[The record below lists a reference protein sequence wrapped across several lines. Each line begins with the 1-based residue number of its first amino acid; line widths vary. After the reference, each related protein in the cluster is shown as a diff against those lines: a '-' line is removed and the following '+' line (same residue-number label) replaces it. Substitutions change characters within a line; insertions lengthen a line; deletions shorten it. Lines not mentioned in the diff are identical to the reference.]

1 MLDAVLK
8 IDEIK
13 AMFTKQLTEHHILSE
28 IETYRRCGSKYAETR
43 LGELLDVLSCID
55 YLTRMQQ
62 LEKIKKHK
70 DGGAVNIIQPRPYTP
85 RPILK
90 KKVQ

>member
-1 MLDAVLK
+1 MQMLDAVLK

-62 LEKIKKHK
+62 LEKIKKYK
-70 DGGAVNIIQPRPYTP
+70 DGGAVIRPRQYTP

-90 KKVQ
+90 KKL